1 MIVQD
6 YEQKVSEVRELLRA
20 NRPLWYRMDRAGI
33 ASYRYFV
40 KLERGDVATPSVHK
54 LAAIEQYLRDAEA
67 A

>member
-40 KLERGDVATPSVHK
+40 KLERGDVASPSVHK
-54 LAAIEQYLRDAEA
+54 LAAIEQYLR
-67 A
+67 